1 MLVQA
6 WQASDGSLHKTE
18 KECTI
23 QEAKIKAEFAFNE
36 LYNKYSCYGKLEV
49 GSTKDFREIVQEYSE
64 LFQYWIDIKEE

>member
-6 WQASDGSLHKTE
+6 WQANDGSLHKTE

-36 LYNKYSCYGKLEV
+36 LYNKYPCYGKLEI